1 MIKDKRKPKGKN
13 KRLQQESP
21 LAYWWNEFLF
31 RKKFRFETTLSPNAS
46 AESIQQIQ
54 SHSPGGWW
62 ANMWNTRRVEV
73 NSMQVGDEVYHFTVR
88 IQQRSRSGYQTQ
100 VEAEGS
106 IFPGEQGG
114 SVIEGAA
121 KMNPYAKLMIILI
134 IVMLMTTFGANAAP
148 DPAVLWVSGM
158 VIVLVLTWVSMYRER
173 NQIIEKIRY
182 MVMREK
188 IKR

>member
-1 MIKDKRKPKGKN
+1 MIKDKRKAKEKN
-13 KRLQQESP
+13 KSLQRESIF
-21 LAYWWNEFLF
+21 AYLWNELLF

-46 AESIQQIQ
+46 AESIQMIR
-54 SHSPGGWW
+54 SRAPGGWW
-62 ANMWNTRRVEV
+62 ANVWNTRRVEV

-121 KMNPYAKLMIILI
+121 KMNPYAKLMIILMI
-134 IVMLMTTFGANAAP
+134 ALLMTVFGAKAAP

-158 VIVLVLTWVSMYRER
+158 VIVLVLSWVSMYSER
-173 NQIIEKIRY
+173 NQIIEKIHY

-188 IKR
+188 AKR